1 MGDAVNVA
9 QRLQSEAAG
18 GEIVASVSTV
28 IAAPE
33 VTVEPIGHRQVKGR
47 QEAVEAFRV
56 LYEKE

>member
-1 MGDAVNVA
+1 VNVA

-28 IAAPE
+28 TAAPE
-33 VTVEPIGHRQVKGR
+33 VAVEPIGYRQVKGR

-56 LYEKE
+56 LYEGD